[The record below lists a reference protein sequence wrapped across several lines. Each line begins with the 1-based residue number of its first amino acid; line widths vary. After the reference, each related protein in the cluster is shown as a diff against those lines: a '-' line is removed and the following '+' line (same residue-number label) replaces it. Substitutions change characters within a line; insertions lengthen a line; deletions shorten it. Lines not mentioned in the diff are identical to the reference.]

1 MRFGRHWAV
10 TAQLVRLQGHAM
22 SKTREPAFPQSF
34 SFSPSFEVRSC
45 NDVHA

>member
-22 SKTREPAFPQSF
+22 SKTRKPAFPQSF
-34 SFSPSFEVRSC
+34 SFF
-45 NDVHA
+45 AKF